1 MSKRIEALARALY
14 NTLETEDLENV
25 SPSYLMEVGEMV
37 LAPLALF
44 MTKVYKYEDDNNID
58 MEFETLIGA
67 VVEWDYIPV
76 FEDEE

>member
-1 MSKRIEALARALY
+1 MSKRIEALAKALY

-44 MTKVYKYEDDNNID
+44 MMKVYKYEDDNNID
-58 MEFETLIGA
+58 MEFETLIEA
-67 VVEWDYIPV
+67 VAEWDYIPV